1 MEQEGCQG
9 GLGNAKSG
17 TKGMLPKNN
26 NSEIWGQDLWFY
38 LNKVAGTISILFFS
52 FFSFLS
58 FLFFLDYI
66 IVILMLFYF
75 FNSRPNYIA
84 LFF

>member
-52 FFSFLS
+52 FFSFLFIFFGLYNS
-58 FLFFLDYI
+58 NLYVILFF
-66 IVILMLFYF
+66 
-75 FNSRPNYIA
+75 
-84 LFF
+84 

>member
-38 LNKVAGTISILFFS
+38 LNKVAGTISNS
-52 FFSFLS
+52 FF
-58 FLFFLDYI
+58 FFPPSSGCYFI
-66 IVILMLFYF
+66 KILKLMTICF
-75 FNSRPNYIA
+75 F
-84 LFF
+84 